1 VPLLDNESPAAYA
14 APAEEFLRVLLR
26 CSQGHISGFTIPL
39 TPAQEELSIKVFD
52 ALLSNRKDNRDLH
65 ELLWDLVRV
74 RASATESTI
83 HNCPFLAW
91 LALHAY
97 KPDGTYIDSDAFAQL
112 LAKLKYLVKNICMV
126 EAHRRQAEHPQGI
139 IG

>member
-1 VPLLDNESPAAYA
+1 
-14 APAEEFLRVLLR
+14 
-26 CSQGHISGFTIPL
+26 
-39 TPAQEELSIKVFD
+39 VFD
-52 ALLSNRKDNRDLH
+52 ALLSNRKDNQDLH